1 MTATA
6 ATLTETVMSAG
17 VTSIPT
23 LGFYRDGARVDV
35 LIGAHPKSVIAAKI
49 EELLA

>member
-1 MTATA
+1 VTA
-6 ATLTETVMSAG
+6 AG

-23 LGFYRDGARVDV
+23 LGFYRNGERVDV
-35 LIGAHPKSVIAAKI
+35 LIGAHPKPVYVAKL